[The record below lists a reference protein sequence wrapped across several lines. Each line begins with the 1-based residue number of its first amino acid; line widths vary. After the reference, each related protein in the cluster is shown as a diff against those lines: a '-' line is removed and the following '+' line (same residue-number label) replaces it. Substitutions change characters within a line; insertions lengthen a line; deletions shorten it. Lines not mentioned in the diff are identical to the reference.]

1 MRARLFAERGWV
13 ATIDPDDVGVETIA
27 GAVVHS
33 LRQEPHAGASAP
45 PDLDGLSTAV
55 DLLRGLLPAPP
66 RESLLPLPLVAAEH
80 KDQALGSPVPL

>member
-13 ATIDPDDVGVETIA
+13 SMIDPDEVSVETVA

-33 LRQEPHAGASAP
+33 LRQEPHSGGTAP
-45 PDLDGLSTAV
+45 PDLDGLAKAV

-66 RESLLPLPLVAAEH
+66 LDSLLPLPLVAAEH